1 MVIINL
7 TNLKYLLAVPIGYN
21 MFILLHTTRSV
32 ILLDYSSSII
42 GNYFVLTGEETIPF
56 ACT

>member
-1 MVIINL
+1 MINIKL
-7 TNLKYLLAVPIGYN
+7 TNLKYLLAIPN
-21 MFILLHTTRSV
+21 MFILLHITRSV